1 MARDTRTR
9 SGKSSGNRPARK
21 SSGGLPLKW
30 LASLA
35 AVGSFIGFIVY
46 LNSVP
51 TSEPQTTPAAT
62 APARPAPQTAKPAQP
77 AQPTES
83 QRPDFRF
90 YEMLP
95 DTKVIPSNVDDYR
108 PAPSPEQQNIA
119 FILQTGSFRRA
130 ADAERQRAQI
140 AFQGLHA
147 KVDVVTLESGV
158 VWHRVSVGPYSSRSE
173 MNRAMDRLVAINIQ
187 PLVRRVSTSG

>member
-21 SSGGLPLKW
+21 SSGGGLPLKW

-35 AVGSFIGFIVY
+35 AVGSFVGFIVY

-51 TSEPQTTPAAT
+51 TPDPQATPTAT
-62 APARPAPQTAKPAQP
+62 APVKPAPQTAKPAQP
-77 AQPTES
+77 TQ

-119 FILQTGSFRRA
+119 FVLQTGSFRSA